1 MEILVKRIQRQL
13 PSVFHL
19 LDYKMER
26 VACHNVFQYLETACE
41 DLGFEEEQLGKWSPQ
56 LGWKNKN
63 K

>member
-1 MEILVKRIQRQL
+1 
-13 PSVFHL
+13 
-19 LDYKMER
+19 MER